1 MNYIID
7 REGKVVDAWY
17 GGGREHPKAI
27 AALRLAG
34 GDLGGVIKRDLNA
47 KVAKA
52 APEVAAAAKKLFQ
65 AIRTAD
71 YNHDWISTKDWE
83 QFPAKDVDYCVDH
96 NYPGW
101 VRWVCRKFKAN
112 PITDVRLGQVFTAL
126 DGSPAVHFELR
137 LKNGEVLQGDLPF
150 RWYADKKQWIGW
162 EAWTGTCTRRPG
174 KKPRSRSRY
183 LLSMCLLRRAGGRV
197 TVLIDVFVHP

>member
-1 MNYIID
+1 M
-7 REGKVVDAWY
+7 
-17 GGGREHPKAI
+17 
-27 AALRLAG
+27 
-34 GDLGGVIKRDLNA
+34 GGVIKRDLNA
-47 KVAKA
+47 KVTKA
-52 APEVAAAAKKLFQ
+52 APEVAAAAQKLFQ

-83 QFPAKDVDYCVDH
+83 QFPAKDVDYCVDHH

-137 LKNGEVLQGDLPF
+137 LKDGEVLQGDLPF
-150 RWYADKKQWIGW
+150 HWYAD
-162 EAWTGTCTRRPG
+162 EAMDRLDDWTGTCTRRLEKG
-174 KKPRSRSRY
+174 ASRSRQ
-183 LLSMCLLRRAGGRV
+183 LDMLGWHSTCWGGTRHV
-197 TVLIDVFVHP
+197 GVALDMLGWQLYCHPLFAANPGRKYNCRPNDRG